1 MTSERSGRGD
11 SRNEARLTII
21 YWRDIPAQATARAGR
36 QKATIRLSDRFQVAI
51 DQAATRAGKTDAD
64 EYLAEWRDE
73 RKACGDDL
81 QATVDEEAAR
91 LEVEFP
97 QSVLDGYV
105 RSGGF
110 VP

>member
-1 MTSERSGRGD
+1 MTSERSGRSD
-11 SRNEARLTII
+11 SRNEARLTVI
-21 YWRDIPAQATARAGR
+21 YWRDIPAQVTARAGR
-36 QKATIRLSDRFQVAI
+36 EKATVQLSARFQVAI

-73 RKACGDDL
+73 RKACGDNL